1 MPPAV
6 ELKQALASRTGA
18 RRTETQM
25 PTRKVGSERLE
36 SADTARAPRRA
47 RALSVAQIHERILA
61 AILEHRLLPG
71 TQLVE
76 ERLAAIFGV
85 SRTKIR
91 QAIARLT
98 HDRIATVYRNRG
110 AFVSSPTVAE
120 AREVF
125 EARRLIEPWLIRRLA
140 ATATREQVGRLRAH
154 VALESEARAANDRR
168 SIIRLSGEFHQ
179 HIAEMVGN
187 SLIARTMR
195 ELESLTCLVIILYD
209 RPHVPAC
216 PYHEHSDLID
226 AIERHDTEEAAR
238 RMVEHLN
245 HVEAALDLRQE
256 EAREVD
262 LEAAFA

>member
-1 MPPAV
+1 M
-6 ELKQALASRTGA
+6 LNKQLRTRPGGA
-18 RRTETQM
+18 ESPSGVRAERTRRQKTLSVVQIHDRILTAI
-25 PTRKVGSERLE
+25 SER
-36 SADTARAPRRA
+36 
-47 RALSVAQIHERILA
+47 
-61 AILEHRLLPG
+61 RLLPG

-76 ERLAAIFGV
+76 EKLASVFGV

-91 QAIARLT
+91 QAIARLA
-98 HDRIATVYRNRG
+98 HDGIVTIFHNRG
-110 AFVSSPTVAE
+110 AFVSSPTPAE

-125 EARRLIEPWLIRRLA
+125 EARRLIEPWLIRQLA
-140 ATATREQVGRLRAH
+140 ATATAAQVVKLRAH

-168 SIIRLSGEFHQ
+168 SIIRLSGDFHQ
-179 HIAEMVGN
+179 LIADMVGN

-209 RPHVPAC
+209 SPHVPAC

-226 AIERHDTEEAAR
+226 AIERNDADEAGR
-238 RMVEHLN
+238 RMIEHLN

-256 EAREVD
+256 SAREVD